1 MYRFLEYSV
10 DRYMPRAVET
20 VTHKITMREL
30 ATLFRKHDYEL
41 FPVVEGS
48 PLRYQTIAN

>member
-10 DRYMPRAVET
+10 DRYMTRVVET
-20 VTHKITMREL
+20 VTRKVTMRDLE
-30 ATLFRKHDYEL
+30 TLFRKHDYDL